1 MWYICGE
8 KFLKGKIMPT
18 KPYQTKESVPMSV
31 AEPVAA
37 YQTAAHST
45 PPPAVKMWEDDGFR
59 LTHSASENPSPSGD
73 SYFTVRQNMS
83 DILES
88 SQQARCGKFAVT
100 LQTAEDISKYLGLR

>member
-1 MWYICGE
+1 ME
-8 KFLKGKIMPT
+8 A
-18 KPYQTKESVPMSV
+18 KPYQIKDSEPLV
-31 AEPVAA
+31 AKEPVAV

-45 PPPAVKMWEDDGFR
+45 TPPAVKMWEDDGFR
-59 LTHSASENPSPSGD
+59 LTRSASENPSPSGD